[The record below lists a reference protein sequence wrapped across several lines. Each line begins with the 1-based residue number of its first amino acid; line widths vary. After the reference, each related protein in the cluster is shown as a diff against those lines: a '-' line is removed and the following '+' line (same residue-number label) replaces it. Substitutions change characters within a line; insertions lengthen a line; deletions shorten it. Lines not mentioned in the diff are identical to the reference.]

1 MQYISTEKA
10 KETSV
15 RMTSRG
21 LMFEHQIPGPS
32 TSSQDQGAGGASGGA
47 GGATGGAGG
56 ATGPAGRATGVD
68 AVLGV
73 VKVCSS
79 CLHFTH
85 VSRT

>member
-1 MQYISTEKA
+1 
-10 KETSV
+10 
-15 RMTSRG
+15 MTSRG

-32 TSSQDQGAGGASGGA
+32 TSSQDQGAGGASGGAGGATGGA